1 MKEQSLQIIQE
12 EKPLTVG
19 EIQKQVGVI
28 QQVLEGVMKKGTHY
42 GTIPGCGRDHVLLKP
57 GAEKIA
63 ATFRLAVDP
72 VVEDL
77 SNRDEIRY
85 RVTVRL
91 VSPSGVFVGA
101 GIGEGSTGEE
111 KYKWRKAVCQEEY
124 DAADPDRRR
133 VKWSKG
139 YQNSPAYSANQ
150 IRTEPSDL
158 ANTVL
163 KMTKKRALVDAVLT
177 ATAASDIFA
186 QDLEDL
192 PDEIREELVG
202 SGLNN
207 DSGKPSQPARRSQQ
221 QTAQTTRQE
230 GAATDGQIKVLTAK
244 LTGLNVEEAKL
255 LKAFDLKQLS
265 DLPAAKI
272 NEALE
277 WIAGEVQ

>member
-1 MKEQSLQIIQE
+1 MKDQALQIIQE

-28 QQVLEGVMKKGTHY
+28 QQVLQGVMKKGTHY
-42 GTIPGCGRDHVLLKP
+42 GTIPGCGKDHVLLKP

-77 SNRDEIRY
+77 SDRDEIRY

-133 VKWSKG
+133 TKWFKG
-139 YQNSPAYSANQ
+139 YQNNPASSAFQ
-150 IRTEPSDL
+150 VRTEPADL

-202 SGLNN
+202 NGRDNES
-207 DSGKPSQPARRSQQ
+207 DKPTQPARRSQK
-221 QTAQTTRQE
+221 TTQATQQE
-230 GAATDGQIKVLTAK
+230 GSATEGQIKVLTAK
-244 LTGLNVEEAKL
+244 LTGLNVEETKL
-255 LKAFDLKQLS
+255 LKAFDIKQLS

-272 NEALE
+272 NEALD
-277 WIAGEVQ
+277 WIAGEAQ